1 MLRRVLARRNMHNTE
16 RNLRGARAI
25 RPKHKPARSRVNLR
39 MRSIERQLVVDG
51 FVGIRKAADAASFGL
66 LVGRTVSGHSDIAL
80 QTKALRP
87 VPSPGR

>member
-1 MLRRVLARRNMHNTE
+1 
-16 RNLRGARAI
+16 
-25 RPKHKPARSRVNLR
+25 